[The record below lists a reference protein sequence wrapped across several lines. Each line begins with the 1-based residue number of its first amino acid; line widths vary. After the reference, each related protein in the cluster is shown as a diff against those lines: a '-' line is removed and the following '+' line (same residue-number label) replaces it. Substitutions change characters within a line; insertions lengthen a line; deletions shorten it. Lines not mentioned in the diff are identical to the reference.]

1 MQERRPTRRARR
13 RGRKRIAFSVIAL
26 GLVFAAHHQLASL
39 ERTSMAALE
48 EGNAAKKIGARAAQS
63 AAQAAAHA
71 GAPAQN
77 ASSASFRK
85 IRNTHRL
92 SLPGEDR
99 VSRSGGNR
107 VSLPGPA
114 AAALAM
120 QLGGNP
126 ELQARFRRLQKETAT
141 ALNEA
146 SSQGKDL
153 SALRTPLP
161 VVMGGRALRRNPGH

>member
-1 MQERRPTRRARR
+1 
-13 RGRKRIAFSVIAL
+13 
-26 GLVFAAHHQLASL
+26 
-39 ERTSMAALE
+39 MAALK
-48 EGNAAKKIGARAAQS
+48 EGNAAKKIGAR

-77 ASSASFRK
+77 ASSASFKK

-92 SLPGEDR
+92 SLPGADR
-99 VSRSGGNR
+99 VSRSGENR

-114 AAALAM
+114 AARLAM
-120 QLGGNP
+120 QLSGNP

-161 VVMGGRALRRNPGH
+161 AVMGGRALRRNPGH

>member
-39 ERTSMAALE
+39 ERTLMAALE
-48 EGNAAKKIGARAAQS
+48 EGNAAKKIGAR

-77 ASSASFRK
+77 ASSASFKK

-146 SSQGKDL
+146 SSQGKGL

-161 VVMGGRALRRNPGH
+161 AVMGGRALRRNPGH